1 MEQIN
6 KTKSFQDLLV
16 WQKSHKVVIEI
27 YKKTKKFPKEELYG
41 ITSQMRRSA
50 ISIPANIAEGYRK
63 KSKAE
68 KIHFFEISLCSLQ
81 ELRYYIILC
90 RDLNYFDRTDFDNLG
105 TEINEIGKMIT
116 AYINAIEAERNYNK
130 K

>member
-1 MEQIN
+1 MEQSS

-16 WQKSHKVVIEI
+16 WKKSHNVVIEI

-50 ISIPANIAEGYRK
+50 VSVPANIAEGYRK

-90 RDLNYFDRTDFDNLG
+90 KDLNYFDSIDFENLNS
-105 TEINEIGKMIT
+105 EINEIGKMIT
-116 AYINAIEAERNYNK
+116 AYINAIEAERNNK
-130 K
+130 KT